1 MRYYLNKR
9 TGVAASKS
17 WRETCLMAF
26 SEVEG
31 RKDFNR
37 RMNPFDSEVFLR
49 DPDTKRVT
57 ALEAETYELLRDP
70 DFTVSEDDPL
80 AVEAMADWR
89 SSIDDDTIEAIM
101 SDPNWREAW
110 LDPETVETALETAI
124 NDYPQIAAS
133 IRECNYHL
141 SDADTLR
148 LLVATR
154 SLEITR
160 EEDENHDQGSDEARA
175 T

>member
-17 WRETCLMAF
+17 WRDTCLMAF
-26 SEVEG
+26 SEVDG

-49 DPDTKRVT
+49 DPDTKRVM
-57 ALEAETYELLRDP
+57 ALEAESYELLRDP
-70 DFTVSEDDPL
+70 DFTVPEDDPL

-89 SSIDDDTIEAIM
+89 SCIDDDTIEAIM
-101 SDPNWREAW
+101 SDPNWRENW
-110 LDPETVETALETAI
+110 LDPDKVAAAMETAI
-124 NDYPQIAAS
+124 NDYPLISAS
-133 IRECNYHL
+133 LQGCTQNL
-141 SDADTLR
+141 SDADMLR

-154 SLEITR
+154 TLVIVPQSDD
-160 EEDENHDQGSDEARA
+160 EEDENGKSG
-175 T
+175 

>member
-80 AVEAMADWR
+80 AVEDVVAVHVFFHQSAG
-89 SSIDDDTIEAIM
+89 SSSRDC
-101 SDPNWREAW
+101 SKSS
-110 LDPETVETALETAI
+110 
-124 NDYPQIAAS
+124 AS
-133 IRECNYHL
+133 R
-141 SDADTLR
+141 R
-148 LLVATR
+148 
-154 SLEITR
+154 
-160 EEDENHDQGSDEARA
+160 
-175 T
+175 